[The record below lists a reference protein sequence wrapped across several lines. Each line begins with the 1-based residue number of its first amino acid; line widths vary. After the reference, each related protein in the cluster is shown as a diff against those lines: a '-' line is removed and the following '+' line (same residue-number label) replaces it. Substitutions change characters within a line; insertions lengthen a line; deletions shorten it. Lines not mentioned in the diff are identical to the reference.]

1 MFCICHHISTSF
13 VSPFKVRDKTLQSWD
28 SPSLLILFHP
38 LHNAETE
45 KYFFLLK
52 LPKEADFGWPQILD
66 EGRSE

>member
-28 SPSLLILFHP
+28 SQ
-38 LHNAETE
+38 
-45 KYFFLLK
+45 